1 LAATATDEKTMQ
13 LLIKITLS
21 LAIILAATLIGR
33 KWPSLAGLV
42 GVMPLTGALVLVWVA
57 LDSGSDPKVMQQFT
71 RGALWGLLP
80 TILFFLVA
88 CLGFRKG
95 LPLPLVLAASFG
107 VWLVAALIHQWA
119 LK

>member
-1 LAATATDEKTMQ
+1 MQ
-13 LLIKITLS
+13 FLLKISFS
-21 LAIILAATLIGR
+21 LAIILAATAIGR

-57 LDSGSDPKVMQQFT
+57 LDSGSDPQLMQQFT

-80 TILFFLVA
+80 TALFFLVA
-88 CLGFRKG
+88 YLGFRRG
-95 LPLPLVLAASFG
+95 LPLPLVLTASFG
-107 VWLVAALIHQWA
+107 TWLVAALVHQWA